1 MRKLLPGREPQNGQ
15 GWLGARK
22 AAAGRGGCVRAQG
35 LGVAGCGGAR
45 CPGGRWCG
53 EQGGG
58 GGGSPEV
65 RRAGRGIPRG
75 VRAGGEVFGSGA
87 ALRRGRRE
95 EGLGGGEMRRRGR
108 APGEGAPG
116 GGRGGAGWAAGRPAL
131 GRGAE
136 LVGPGGRS
144 GQRRRGAGAARR
156 PPLPP
161 GLELSGLGGGC
172 SRWEVGAG
180 GRGWLHRGSHSASSS
195 RRRRH
200 CVLSAPVAR
209 CGAPGGGPEPRP
221 RAEDRRSPSPRRQ
234 QGFLAWGRPLVPGP
248 DADARALRAEVPG
261 APAGRAQCPGP
272 RRPGGPCG
280 CVCRRAI
287 PRGPG
292 VGHLN
297 APRL

>member
-1 MRKLLPGREPQNGQ
+1 MVGAARGGGGRELHAARRFRPGSSCQ
-15 GWLGARK
+15 GSAAA
-22 AAAGRGGCVRAQG
+22 AAAGR
-35 LGVAGCGGAR
+35 
-45 CPGGRWCG
+45 
-53 EQGGG
+53 
-58 GGGSPEV
+58 
-65 RRAGRGIPRG
+65 
-75 VRAGGEVFGSGA
+75 
-87 ALRRGRRE
+87 
-95 EGLGGGEMRRRGR
+95 
-108 APGEGAPG
+108 
-116 GGRGGAGWAAGRPAL
+116 
-131 GRGAE
+131 
-136 LVGPGGRS
+136 
-144 GQRRRGAGAARR
+144 
-156 PPLPP
+156 
-161 GLELSGLGGGC
+161 
-172 SRWEVGAG
+172 WERG

-221 RAEDRRSPSPRRQ
+221 LAEDRRSPSPRRR
-234 QGFLAWGRPLVPGP
+234 QGSLAWGRPLLPGP
-248 DADARALRAEVPG
+248 GADARALRAEVPG